1 MKTQSNDLIES
12 IAVDV
17 TDLLLRKAWN
27 VHIVS
32 QSLNNTTETKKVYT
46 EKSMDGTIADIANF
60 NINVENLIGGQAKS
74 KTTMTADTS
83 DKSKSKVVEE
93 ETLKSYR
100 LQWRMSYSSI
110 NGYPVQSQHEILF
123 LDDVVIKFFGKIQF
137 DIFNREILFV
147 LDELTVLGV
156 QIDIDKISSRSSSGS

>member
-1 MKTQSNDLIES
+1 MLL
-12 IAVDV
+12 DV
-17 TDLLLRKAWN
+17 TNLLLRKPWN

-32 QSLNNTTETKKVYT
+32 QSLNNTTATQKVYT
-46 EKSMDGTIADIANF
+46 EKSMDGTIADIANL
-60 NINVENLIGGQAKS
+60 NINVENLIGGQS
-74 KTTMTADTS
+74 
-83 DKSKSKVVEE
+83 KSKSKVVEE

-123 LDDVVIKFFGKIQF
+123 LDDVVITFFGKIQF

-156 QIDIDKISSRSSSGS
+156 QIDIDKISSRPSDGS